1 MGLGVFAAP
10 DVGAGLRLRLDGRA
24 QRSHRRLVL
33 PLLGDHQLVGGVGI
47 GAAATAK
54 QAVQEAVLAG
64 RLRRRGLLGLGFIR
78 EIFILGLVGTLRGG
92 IDVAAAQRDVDR
104 LEMVGV
110 VGGFQAERP
119 AFFLAGVV
127 ETALFIWHDGDG
139 IGEEALEIRFA
150 LVQRG
155 GVGNIPLRGH
165 LAQKVL
171 DDAGAGG
178 VLGAALGG
186 GGLLHRPGRLHILH
200 RLHGLGRTHWGRR
213 GGSRL
218 GIRDRLHRPLGGCR
232 TGRFRCAAGCR
243 CGHGGRCR
251 SCPGTAHNFIK
262 IVRAAEI
269 GKSDLAVLGRRVL
282 QRRGG
287 NTHAAQNFIDLM
299 IGDAGAYA
307 VRRLALVQIRQDTV
321 YRIIGTFAWHF
332 YAPFIR

>member
-47 GAAATAK
+47 GAVTAK

-64 RLRRRGLLGLGFIR
+64 GLRRRSLLGLGFIR
-78 EIFILGLVGTLRGG
+78 EIFFLGLVGILRGG
-92 IDVAAAQRDVDR
+92 IGVAAAQRDVDR

-119 AFFLAGVV
+119 ALFLAGVV
-127 ETALFIWHDGDG
+127 ETALFIGHDGDG
-139 IGEEALEIRFA
+139 IGEETLEIRLAF
-150 LVQRG
+150 VQRG

-213 GGSRL
+213 SGSRL
-218 GIRDRLHRPLGGCR
+218 DIRDRLHRPLGGCR
-232 TGRFRCAAGCR
+232 TGRFRRAAGCR
-243 CGHGGRCR
+243 CGRGGRC
-251 SCPGTAHNFIK
+251 SSHPGAAHDFIK

-287 NTHAAQNFIDLM
+287 NAHTAQNFIDLM

-307 VRRLALVQIRQDTV
+307 VRRLALVQIRQDAV

>member
-24 QRSHRRLVL
+24 QRSQRRLVL

-78 EIFILGLVGTLRGG
+78 EIFILGLVGTLRGSIG
-92 IDVAAAQRDVDR
+92 VAAAQRDVDR
-104 LEMVGV
+104 LEMVGI

-119 AFFLAGVV
+119 ALFLAGVV
-127 ETALFIWHDGDG
+127 ETALFIGHDGDG
-139 IGEEALEIRFA
+139 IGEEALKIRFA

-186 GGLLHRPGRLHILH
+186 GELLHRPGRLHILH

-232 TGRFRCAAGCR
+232 TGRFRRAAGCR
-243 CGHGGRCR
+243 
-251 SCPGTAHNFIK
+251 S
-262 IVRAAEI
+262 
-269 GKSDLAVLGRRVL
+269 GRRPPA
-282 QRRGG
+282 RR
-287 NTHAAQNFIDLM
+287 QE
-299 IGDAGAYA
+299 
-307 VRRLALVQIRQDTV
+307 
-321 YRIIGTFAWHF
+321 W
-332 YAPFIR
+332 